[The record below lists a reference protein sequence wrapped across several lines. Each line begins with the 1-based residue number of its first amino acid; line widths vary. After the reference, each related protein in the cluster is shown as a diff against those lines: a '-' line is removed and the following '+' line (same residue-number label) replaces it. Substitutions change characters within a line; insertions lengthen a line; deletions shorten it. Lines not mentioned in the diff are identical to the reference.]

1 MKIMSE
7 KTGKEYASVEECLA
21 AEKAYDEAALKKKE
35 DEERTKIEQ
44 LKAAAEER
52 AKVEK
57 LNAERKTRAT
67 EVENAYK
74 EVIEADKRYK
84 DLLNAFCKDYGAFH
98 MTVHTG
104 DLNPF
109 NAFNHLF
116 NFWFD

>member
-7 KTGKEYASVEECLA
+7 KTGKEYASVEDCLA
-21 AEKAYDEAALKKKE
+21 AEKAYDEALKKKE
-35 DEERTKIEQ
+35 AEQERTKIEQ
-44 LKAAAEER
+44 LKAAAE
-52 AKVEK
+52 K
-57 LNAERKTRAT
+57 NAERKSRAA

-74 EVIEADKRYK
+74 EVLEAEKRYK

-109 NAFNHLF
+109 NTFNHLF